1 MFRTPLWVCVPRISV
16 IENMTRQLDLASF
29 SLQAD
34 CGYCSY
40 YRPQDE
46 STTCSEGCS
55 SHFHIPL
62 LSVTS
67 CYFLPPPPFF
77 SPFYRFISFIL
88 TSSRL
93 LCAVLPPSPLRPYS
107 PLLSFLSLS
116 VTHSTSLI
124 QQLECTRTHSHTHTH
139 TCPHTPVSNL
149 YEMIPNAFGSPWEF
163 PL

>member
-1 MFRTPLWVCVPRISV
+1 MVIAVITDHKMRARHVQRDVAATSISLFCQSQVV
-16 IENMTRQLDLASF
+16 IF
-29 SLQAD
+29 S
-34 CGYCSY
+34 
-40 YRPQDE
+40 
-46 STTCSEGCS
+46 
-55 SHFHIPL
+55 
-62 LSVTS
+62 
-67 CYFLPPPPFF
+67 PPPPFF

>member
-1 MFRTPLWVCVPRISV
+1 MVIAVITDHKMRARHVQRDVAATSISLFCQSQVV
-16 IENMTRQLDLASF
+16 IF
-29 SLQAD
+29 S
-34 CGYCSY
+34 
-40 YRPQDE
+40 
-46 STTCSEGCS
+46 
-55 SHFHIPL
+55 
-62 LSVTS
+62 
-67 CYFLPPPPFF
+67 PPPFF
-77 SPFYRFISFIL
+77 FISFIL